1 MAGKGPAPQKGSA
14 ERRGVKRTPGF
25 TQLPALGR
33 HGDAPAWPLDRFNDD
48 ERRLWSKLWTLPQA
62 VMWERMR
69 CEDTV
74 ALYTRLFCEMSNAA
88 SPSQMVK
95 IGNEVRQ
102 LDAKLGLSP
111 RAMLDLR
118 WEVEVLDTESSTVLS
133 NSNGQHKPFVPRTPS
148 S

>member
-1 MAGKGPAPQKGSA
+1 MAGRGPAPKGDSGRTG
-14 ERRGVKRTPGF
+14 RRTRGF
-25 TQLPALGR
+25 TQLPHIGR
-33 HGDAPAWPLDRFNDD
+33 TGDAPAWPLERFNDD
-48 ERRLWSKLWTLPQA
+48 ERRLWSKLWSLPQA

-95 IGNEVRQ
+95 LGNEVRQ

-118 WEVEVLDTESSTVLS
+118 WEVGESEVESTTLP
-133 NSNGQHKPFVPRTPS
+133 SNGHHAPFVPSPPS